1 MSSAQNTNL
10 SRKGDVA
17 LFKSGKYADILIICQ
32 GQKILLHRSIL
43 GSRCAWLSD
52 IMTGLRKVS
61 TQRETYGTKE
71 HTDAFPVQKG
81 KHYELK
87 MDAYK
92 PALLRTVLYFI
103 YSGEIDH
110 PDLKGRHPDYEVYSR
125 LHQLGGYFEFE
136 EFQKALLAKL
146 SKNLDMRGSW
156 YKQNP
161 ETELPNRKMDWIFR
175 GVRVAYSGEEADQAD
190 LRKIYVDFFTQ
201 CAKNR
206 AGNQHFYGQLEGMHP
221 FGHDLLVAYGRSRSQ
236 R

>member
-43 GSRCAWLSD
+43 GSRCAWFSD
-52 IMTGLRKVS
+52 IMTGLRK
-61 TQRETYGTKE
+61 
-71 HTDAFPVQKG
+71 KG